1 MSKKRTFHHESLQE
15 PAQVTKILQALID
28 GLEKGSIKLD
38 DGNGKIKLKPDGLL
52 NLDLLATKES
62 GLNRLNIKISWR
74 DQCSKHNPADKLS
87 LKISGG

>member
-15 PAQVTKILQALID
+15 PTQVAKILQALID

-62 GLNRLNIKISWR
+62 GLNRLNIKINWR
-74 DQCSKHNPADKLS
+74 DQCSKRNPADKPS